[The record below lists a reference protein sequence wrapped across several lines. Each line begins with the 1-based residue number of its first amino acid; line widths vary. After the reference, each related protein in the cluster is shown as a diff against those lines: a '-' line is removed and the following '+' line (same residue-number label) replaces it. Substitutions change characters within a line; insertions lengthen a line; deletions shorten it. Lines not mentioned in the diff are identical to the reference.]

1 MAEAMEGHSGRTAPA
16 LPLDPVRQIVTRYGT
31 RAPDLGASTADKKRS
46 DA

>member
-31 RAPDLGASTADKKRS
+31 RAPDLGASIADKKRS